1 MQISN
6 LNFLSKFRNFLFPLK
21 DPKKPPQ
28 ISLIPIPAPTQHL
41 QIKTSKFPSQKSL
54 TQKRKKK
61 KTTITKISPSFS
73 RINDRS
79 YPPPDFRSPKN
90 PFQVVAHDE
99 KKKPKQIKKK
109 TTCPRLR
116 KLHTH

>member
-54 TQKRKKK
+54 TQKKKKKNNDHKNQSLVLKNQRSIVSSSRFPFPKKPVPSGCPRRKKK
-61 KTTITKISPSFS
+61 TKT
-73 RINDRS
+73 N
-79 YPPPDFRSPKN
+79 
-90 PFQVVAHDE
+90 
-99 KKKPKQIKKK
+99 KKK